1 MLRKVSLFLLVALL
15 SLAAVLPVLA
25 AAPAEGIAV
34 EGVSVPGVSLGD
46 NRGQVDAAYGQPD
59 SCQGP
64 TRSFCGYPVD
74 GGGQVFIHYQGADG
88 GPAAGTS
95 NDIAYSISWYNTA
108 WTTTAGIS
116 TGLAL
121 EDPQAVIDAYPNAR
135 VTTNQ
140 WGAIIRVE
148 DAPLGV
154 SINWHHDFYGQFTTV
169 NIQIFFPREPAPL
182 PEQITRVVDIDLQA
196 SKGKGRRE
204 VRALPLVRN
213 EQELAAAGATVFA
226 AWILPD
232 GTRQPVQ
239 DDTSS
244 SGYAYFELPNARRG
258 TYTLVIEDVV
268 LDGYRFDAE
277 NSILSATITV
287 R

>member
-1 MLRKVSLFLLVALL
+1 MLRRVLSFTFIVVF

-46 NRGQVDAAYGQPD
+46 SREQVDVAYGQPD

-64 TRSFCGYPVD
+64 ESSFCGYPVEE
-74 GGGQVFIHYQGADG
+74 GGQVFIHYQGADG
-88 GPAAGTS
+88 GPAAGLPGDT
-95 NDIAYSISWYNTA
+95 AYSISWYNTA
-108 WTTTAGIS
+108 WTTTAGVS

-140 WGAIIRVE
+140 WGAIVRVE

-154 SINWHHDFYGQFTTV
+154 AVNWHHDFYGQFTTV

-196 SKGKGRRE
+196 SKSKGRRTIT
-204 VRALPLVRN
+204 ALPLVRN

-226 AWILPD
+226 TWIGPD
-232 GTRQPVQ
+232 GTRQAVE
-239 DDTSS
+239 DVTSS
-244 SGYAYFELPNARRG
+244 SGYAYFELPKARRG

-268 LDGYRFDAE
+268 LDGYRFDAQ
-277 NSILSATITV
+277 NSVLSATISV
-287 R
+287 K